1 MYHTASDTTGTGVQR
16 ATAPRALTP
25 RDADGRAP
33 LLLAALAAVLTL
45 ALAPGLSAQ
54 TTAAEAGTAQSAAP
68 DGTQQAVPRDAANA
82 EATHAA
88 LQEAEQAPQDATDAA
103 LQARRLVGYA
113 TDTDGDGALLE
124 LEFAGGRQVAFE
136 LRDGRVY
143 IEGRRVPGTYE
154 EGGALDRSW
163 RDLLRGLDGPAAGV
177 AERVI
182 AWEPTG
188 EGIEQALDDAL
199 DDYLSGA
206 AGPEA
211 YGEGADVQ
219 ALGGAG
225 DSVTRLNVRIQELEE
240 LVEELQS
247 DRERIRAQGRTYGS
261 YSHPRGPF
269 HDIWDGIRGILGTML
284 KYVVLLAIGVATV
297 YFGGRP
303 YLETVADA
311 ARRQPVRAWA
321 VGFAGTFLAIPAF
334 IIGILV
340 LVVSVVGIP
349 ALLVWVPGFPIA
361 VVLSLLLGFLAV
373 AHGAGEVMAERRFQ
387 GIDWLQR
394 ANSFH
399 YLMTGLG
406 LLFALPL
413 AAHAI
418 SMVGFLGFIEGLLWF
433 VGGMAIWLAFTIGFG
448 AVLMTRAGTRQP
460 DGSRTKPA
468 TAERDLVDDEE
479 DLVV

>member
-1 MYHTASDTTGTGVQR
+1 MYRTASDSTRTGVR
-16 ATAPRALTP
+16 ATAARALTLP
-25 RDADGRAP
+25 DADGRAR
-33 LLLAALAAVLTL
+33 LGLAALAAALTL

-54 TTAAEAGTAQSAAP
+54 TAAAEPGTAQAAALDP
-68 DGTQQAVPRDAANA
+68 TQEVPRQDANA
-82 EATHAA
+82 EATDAA
-88 LQEAEQAPQDATDAA
+88 LQEAEQAPRDAADAA
-103 LQARRLVGYA
+103 LQARRLVGYT

-182 AWEPTG
+182 AWEPAG

-211 YGEGADVQ
+211 YGEGADFQ

-247 DRERIRAQGRTYGS
+247 DRERIRAQVRSTVRG
-261 YSHPRGPF
+261 YSRGPF

-373 AHGAGEVMAERRFQ
+373 AHGAGEVMAERRFH

-418 SMVGFLGFIEGLLWF
+418 GMVGFLGFVEGLLWF

-468 TAERDLVDDEE
+468 TSERDLVDDEE

>member
-1 MYHTASDTTGTGVQR
+1 MYRTASDMTRIGAAR
-16 ATAPRALTP
+16 AAAPRAATL
-25 RDADGRAP
+25 RHADGRA
-33 LLLAALAAVLTL
+33 LRLATLAAALTL
-45 ALAPGLSAQ
+45 AFAPRLAAQ
-54 TTAAEAGTAQSAAP
+54 TAAAGADPETVGAAALDAAQETAAQAAN
-68 DGTQQAVPRDAANA
+68 ANA
-82 EATHAA
+82 EAADAA
-88 LQEAEQAPQDATDAA
+88 LQEAEQALQEADAA
-103 LQARRLVGYA
+103 LEARRLVGYA
-113 TDTDGDGALLE
+113 TDMDGDGALLE

-143 IEGRRVPGTYE
+143 IEGRRIPGTYE
-154 EGGALDRSW
+154 EGGALDRAW
-163 RDLLRGLDGPAAGV
+163 RDLLRDLEGPAAGV
-177 AERVI
+177 AERVL
-182 AWEPTG
+182 AWEPGG
-188 EGIEQALDDAL
+188 EGLEQALDDAL

-211 YGEGADVQ
+211 YGEGAGFQ
-219 ALGGAG
+219 TPGAG

-240 LVEELQS
+240 MVDELRS
-247 DRERIRAQGRTYGS
+247 DRERIRAQVRTYSRG
-261 YSHPRGPF
+261 YSRGPF
-269 HDIWDGIRGILGTML
+269 HDIWDGILGILGTML

-303 YLETVADA
+303 YLETVADT

-361 VVLSLLLGFLAV
+361 VVLSLVLGLLAV
-373 AHGAGEVMAERRFQ
+373 AHGAGEIMAERRFQ
-387 GIDWLQR
+387 GAEWLQR

-418 SMVGFLGFIEGLLWF
+418 GMVGFLGFVEGLLWF

-460 DGSRTKPA
+460 DGSRTKP
-468 TAERDLVDDEE
+468 TSAEHDLVDE
-479 DLVV
+479 DLGV